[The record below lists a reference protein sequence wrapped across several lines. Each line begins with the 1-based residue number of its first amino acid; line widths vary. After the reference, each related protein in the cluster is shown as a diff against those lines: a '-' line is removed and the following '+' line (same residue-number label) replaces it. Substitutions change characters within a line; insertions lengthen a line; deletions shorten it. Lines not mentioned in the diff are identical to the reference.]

1 MNEKKAFE
9 VVKNIANT
17 VKENWQLLAKKYEI
31 SRGEIERMRPAFSEC
46 EKI

>member
-1 MNEKKAFE
+1 M
-9 VVKNIANT
+9 VKNIANT

-31 SRGEIERMRPAFSEC
+31 RRGEIERMRPAFSEC